1 MNAKLT
7 YNEILNA
14 LIINAPS
21 GMGSQCEIVMDW
33 ILIEY
38 YKKYSG
44 SPSSVSRLLSGD
56 ARQQQNLREVYK
68 GPDGKEAL
76 IESTSNLL
84 SLYPGV
90 SARMRVYDAV
100 TGEESEA
107 ILSVEKVA
115 KVVGNALY
123 EAITR
128 QGGIATT

>member
-1 MNAKLT
+1 MC
-7 YNEILNA
+7 
-14 LIINAPS
+14 LIFNAPG

-33 ILIEY
+33 LLIEY

-44 SPSSVSRLLSGD
+44 SPSSVSRLLRGD
-56 ARQQQNLREVYK
+56 ARQHQNLREVYK
-68 GPDGKEAL
+68 GPDGQEAL

-100 TGEESEA
+100 TSEKTEA
-107 ILSVEKVA
+107 ILSVEEVA
-115 KVVGNALY
+115 KVVGIALY

-128 QGGIATT
+128 

>member
-7 YNEILNA
+7 YNGILNA
-14 LIINAPS
+14 LIINAPG
-21 GMGSQCEIVMDW
+21 GMGSQREIVMDW

-44 SPSSVSRLLSGD
+44 SPSSVSRLLNGD
-56 ARQQQNLREVYK
+56 ARQHQNLREVYK

-76 IESTSNLL
+76 IESTSDLL

-90 SARMRVYDAV
+90 SARLNVYAAV
-100 TGEESEA
+100 TGEESETQ
-107 ILSVEKVA
+107 LSVEEIA

-123 EAITR
+123 EAIT
-128 QGGIATT
+128 Q